1 MLNCIISDCGNI
13 ATLYRRGRGAGLKGE
28 VMQKFIIALALV
40 VGVLGVSGV
49 RAEVLEEKKVK
60 EWSSAIIK
68 EDQYAI
74 TRIATVSAD
83 KSAYFAVDFFP
94 GFCDAGRMKL
104 LVPNEKTKKDTNRA
118 KIPGSLRVDTN
129 DIIDISFLGYAE
141 EKLLIFEIE
150 GATGERIFSDALKG
164 QILRFQMRPAT
175 GDKIYSRFSLQ
186 GFTAAYE
193 RARTLCDILRAGIMK
208 DGEEEKYFKPAPPT
222 NSSHPKSEGVSNL

>member
-1 MLNCIISDCGNI
+1 MVIGLERGVAMKKII
-13 ATLYRRGRGAGLKGE
+13 
-28 VMQKFIIALALV
+28 VALALV

-94 GFCDAGRMKL
+94 GLCNAGRMKL

-150 GATGERIFSDALKG
+150 GTTGERVFNDALRG
-164 QILRFQMRPAT
+164 QNLRFQMRPEN
-175 GDKIYSRFSLQ
+175 GEKIYSRFSLQ

-193 RARTLCDILRAGIMK
+193 RARTLCDILRAGTMK
-208 DGEEEKYFKPAPPT
+208 DGDEEKYFKPAPP
-222 NSSHPKSEGVSNL
+222 SGHSQQKSEGVSNL

>member
-1 MLNCIISDCGNI
+1 MVIGLERGVAMKKII
-13 ATLYRRGRGAGLKGE
+13 
-28 VMQKFIIALALV
+28 VALALV
-40 VGVLGVSGV
+40 VGVLGASGV

-60 EWSSAIIK
+60 DWSSAIIK

-83 KSAYFAVDFFP
+83 KAAYFAVDFFP
-94 GFCDAGRMKL
+94 GLCNAGRMKL

-150 GATGERIFSDALKG
+150 GTTGERVFNDALRG
-164 QILRFQMRPAT
+164 QNLRFQMRPEN
-175 GDKIYSRFSLQ
+175 GEKIYSRFSLQ

-193 RARTLCDILRAGIMK
+193 RARTLCDILRAGTMK
-208 DGEEEKYFKPAPPT
+208 DGDEEKYFKPAPP
-222 NSSHPKSEGVSNL
+222 SGHSQQKSEGVSNL